1 MDLASPRRRSQRL
14 LQHRPQHD
22 AADGL
27 SPGKHLQQ
35 ALTAA
40 VEDVLRVAG
49 TAELY
54 AGAHEASPAALARAR
69 REHRRLEPTRQPL
82 CSTRRRL
89 LHHSQ
94 VPPHLAFNSFVHGGY
109 RCGLCTA
116 SCCASAFP
124 PHWHNESLNIWTHA
138 FAAGLGVHGAL
149 TPLAPGLDCGQHTA
163 LRLCAAAP
171 MVVSFSLSVVYHTF
185 LAHKA
190 CSTHARGPERYH
202 NLLCADVAGVVA
214 VLSVPQFAILHY
226 GFWTHP
232 ALRAWLFLVSAMG
245 ALLATRATRSKD
257 QTQRAVPLAC
267 LVLARW
273 TCLALR
279 LAGHGNAC
287 PQAVGIY
294 VLMELILAVGGAC
307 NALFIPERWLPGR
320 LDYGVNSHNIMHA
333 LTTAG
338 AYLLLTALRADA
350 TCMLAVG
357 GQPGLSLR
365 RWW

>member
-1 MDLASPRRRSQRL
+1 MDSASPRRSQRL
-14 LQHRPQHD
+14 QRRPQHV

-27 SPGKHLQQ
+27 SPGNHLKE

-40 VEDVLRVAG
+40 VSALGA
-49 TAELY
+49 AELY
-54 AGAHEASPAALARAR
+54 AGAHEASPIALARAR
-69 REHRRLEPTRQPL
+69 REHRRLEPSREPL
-82 CSTRRRL
+82 CSTRTRL
-89 LHHSQ
+89 LDHDQ
-94 VPPHLAFNSFVHGGY
+94 VPPHLAFNVFVHRGY
-109 RCGLCTA
+109 RCGLCTS
-116 SCCASAFP
+116 SCCASALP

-138 FAAGLGVHGAL
+138 FAAYLGVRAAL
-149 TPLAPGLDCGQHTA
+149 QPLGSGLESGQHTA
-163 LRLCAAAP
+163 LRLSAAIP

-202 NLLCADVAGVVA
+202 SLLCADVAGVVA
-214 VLSVPQFAILHY
+214 VMSVPQVAILHY
-226 GFWTHP
+226 GFWAHP
-232 ALRAWLFLVSAMG
+232 TLRACLFVISSLG

-294 VLMELILAVGGAC
+294 VAMELILAVGGAC
-307 NALFIPERWLPGR
+307 NALFIPERWLPGK

-338 AYLLLTALRADA
+338 AHLLLTALRADA
-350 TCMLAVG
+350 ACMLAAG
-357 GQPGLSLR
+357 GQPGLSVR